1 LDCRDARLDRSLSR
15 IDTLGGVNP
24 LLPRAPGGARAALM
38 RHAMSFARDFFFGF
52 PVAAATVVFCLDRLS
67 YFQPDPFQPG
77 VAPVNLVLRQL
88 VRTRRGSMR
97 PGFVSRLQNRG
108 SRTRRP
114 PSRGKVR
121 T

>member
-67 YFQPDPFQPG
+67 YFQPDPFQTG
-77 VAPVNLVLRQL
+77 VAPLGANAPWFDASGV
-88 VRTRRGSMR
+88 
-97 PGFVSRLQNRG
+97 VSRLQNRG